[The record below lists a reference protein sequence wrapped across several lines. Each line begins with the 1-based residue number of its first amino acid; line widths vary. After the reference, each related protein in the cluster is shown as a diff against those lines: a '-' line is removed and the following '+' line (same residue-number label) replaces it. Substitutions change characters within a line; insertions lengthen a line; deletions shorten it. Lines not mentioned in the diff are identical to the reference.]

1 MKENSQKKI
10 QFLQKQ
16 IESYFIGIVAV
27 GVGIVF
33 LADYRN
39 HTIHNTEQNY
49 EIYKPSTSAK
59 QQL

>member
-1 MKENSQKKI
+1 MKENAQKKI
-10 QFLQKQ
+10 QFPQKQ
-16 IESYFIGIVAV
+16 IKSYFIGIVAV

-49 EIYKPSTSAK
+49 EIYKP
-59 QQL
+59 